1 MKRNKNLQP
10 LSRQHHNALMAVLL
24 LRKGVQKNVDAN
36 VMKDFILSVWN
47 DELKTHFKAEEKWM
61 IPNVEDEEL
70 HIMYKQILNEHQQL
84 RAFIRQFEINISTI
98 EIIEQFYK
106 LLDQHIRFEERIF
119 FPAVEKNFTT
129 TQLET
134 IGKHIK
140 DTRTESCASFPVKF
154 WE

>member
-47 DELKTHFKAEEKWM
+47 DELKTHFTDEEEWM
-61 IPNVEDEEL
+61 IPNAENEEL
-70 HIMYKQILNEHQQL
+70 HMMYKQVLNEHQQL
-84 RAFIRQFEINISTI
+84 RAFIRQFEMNISTI

-106 LLDQHIRFEERIF
+106 LLDHHIRFEERIF
-119 FPAVEKNFTT
+119 FPAIEKHFTT

-134 IGKHIK
+134 ICKHTK
-140 DTRTESCASFPVKF
+140 DTHTESCASFPVKF

>member
-24 LRKGVQKNVDAN
+24 LKKGVQKNADAG

-47 DELKTHFKAEEKWM
+47 DELKLHFNAEEKWM
-61 IPNVEDEEL
+61 IPNAEDDEL
-70 HIMYKQILNEHQQL
+70 YLMYKRMLNEHQQL
-84 RAFIRQFEINISTI
+84 TEYIRQFEMNISTN

-119 FPAVEKNFTT
+119 FPAIEKHFTT

-134 IGKHIK
+134 ICKHTK
-140 DTRTESCASFPVKF
+140 DTHNESCASFPVKF

>member
-24 LRKGVQKNVDAN
+24 LKKGIQKKADKS

-47 DELKTHFKAEEKWM
+47 DELKTHFINEEKWM
-61 IPNVEDEEL
+61 MPYIEDEEL
-70 HIMYKQILNEHQQL
+70 NRMYKQMVLEHQQISSIIL
-84 RAFIRQFEINISTI
+84 QFEMNSYSI
-98 EIIEQFYK
+98 EITEQFYK
-106 LLDQHIRFEERIF
+106 LLEQHIRFEEREF
-119 FPAVEKNFTT
+119 FPAIEKCFTP

-134 IGKHIK
+134 ICKHTT
-140 DTRTESCASFPVKF
+140 DTHIESCASFPVKF